1 MLKSVLGLAYGHQLQ
16 FREKR
21 VLFAGVWQMKV
32 STFYMIVVA
41 AVSSSARVNQV
52 CVGQIATIAINIAFS
67 AYFSILLRV
76 GHIMLIG
83 GKA

>member
-21 VLFAGVWQMKV
+21 VLFAGVWQML

-41 AVSSSARVNQV
+41 AVSSSARVN
-52 CVGQIATIAINIAFS
+52 
-67 AYFSILLRV
+67 
-76 GHIMLIG
+76 
-83 GKA
+83 